1 MNRGLAENE
10 FRRGLEKL
18 LEDIEGEQTRPTINP
33 YAGASEDAFHEHDT
47 RIFFFDQLLRLLGWD
62 RSAGGNVVEEARI
75 KAESTRF
82 IDYLGVKANPNIPI
96 FILEAKAWEKPLIS
110 GKGKWAGAKTIDLV
124 IAALQHLH
132 GGGTKEASPVTG
144 EWHDYLAQLR
154 GYVRTSKENYGHDV
168 LRAVLSSGKWLLIFK
183 APVAAFCGG
192 ALDDKQFLLLE
203 SKDYV
208 AQAHEIYNL
217 LAREMLVL
225 TPPERIRS
233 TQLPSY
239 VNKDRLKAVYH
250 ALLIKYEE
258 SGSPL
263 FALSPRILLY
273 PALLVERTDQMLFPV
288 IDTEDPFHLPSLR
301 FGDGREALTAHF
313 AEVVACAQE
322 LLKSCSEALR
332 CEIVASPL
340 KEFHGFEDGS
350 RVDESRI
357 TLATGQ
363 KILIRPMRM
372 ISDHWLAGVGT
383 NAHYLLEMPHL
394 DCHFHQ
400 WEACRAASCEFGTSA
415 INIPATSTPRSFFI
429 DAAPHHCANR
439 DIIERRHNR
448 CHLAP
453 FDYRICCK
461 ACVYHDLCWSED
473 ERGSLPCGA

>member
-18 LEDIEGEQTRPTINP
+18 LEDNEGEQTRPTINP

-75 KAESTRF
+75 KAETTRF

-96 FILEAKAWEKPLIS
+96 FILEAKAWDKPLIS

-168 LRAVLSSGKWLLIFK
+168 PRAVLSSGQWLLIFK

-208 AQAHEIYNL
+208 GQAHEIYNL

-239 VNKDRLKAVYH
+239 VNKACLKAVYH

-258 SGSPL
+258 SGALL
-263 FALSPRILLY
+263 FAFSPRILLY
-273 PALLVERTDQMLFPV
+273 PALLVERADQLVFTV
-288 IDTEDPFHLPSLR
+288 IDTEVPIHLPLLR
-301 FGDGREALTAHF
+301 SGDGQEDLAAHF
-313 AEVVACAQE
+313 AEVDAYAKE
-322 LLKSCSEALR
+322 LLKSCSEALH
-332 CEIVASPL
+332 CAIVASPL
-340 KEFHGFEDGS
+340 EDFCGFEEDS
-350 RVDESRI
+350 LVTASII
-357 TLATGQ
+357 TLETGK
-363 KILIRPMRM
+363 KILIRPMRTY
-372 ISDHWLAGVGT
+372 SDHWLAGVGT
-383 NAHYLLEMPHL
+383 NAHYLLETPHI
-394 DCHFHQ
+394 DCRFHR
-400 WEACRAASCEFGTSA
+400 WERCRDAGCEFGTSA

-439 DIIERRHNR
+439 DIIERRDDR

-473 ERGSLPCGA
+473 ERESLPCGA